1 MHRGLFIIDGHG
13 ILKQITVNDL
23 PVGRSVD
30 EVLRLVK
37 AFQFTDKNG
46 EVCPANWSPGSK
58 TVKQIFTFRVTDP
71 SSAKPLNQIDLHRH
85 VDKSSTKPNNHHHN
99 NNNSTSVVTNA
110 TASTTTAPSTNTAT
124 STTRATTTNATKVV
138 VQNNTSTNHDKTKN
152 HHYNHSVHP
161 DKKDENGNSKKTNSN
176 KKPSKT
182 IDDQQH
188 LVHCKICTI
197 Y

>member
-1 MHRGLFIIDGHG
+1 M
-13 ILKQITVNDL
+13 
-23 PVGRSVD
+23 D

-71 SSAKPLNQIDLHRH
+71 SSAKPLNQIDLHRY
-85 VDKSSTKPNNHHHN
+85 VDKTSTTPNNHH
-99 NNNSTSVVTNA
+99 NNNSTTVVNNA
-110 TASTTTAPSTNTAT
+110 TASTKMAPSSTTAT
-124 STTRATTTNATKVV
+124 STANVTTTSTTKVI
-138 VQNNTSTNHDKTKN
+138 QNNTSNNNDKNIK

-161 DKKDENGNSKKTNSN
+161 DKKGENGNSQKIKN
-176 KKPSKT
+176 KIPSKASG
-182 IDDQQH
+182 DQQQ
-188 LVHCKICTI
+188 LVHCKVCNI